1 MERRMKFKVEKTA
14 FADAVGLASRAASTR
29 NNALP
34 ALSGVKLELSGS
46 NLTVTCTDNDLA
58 IRHSIAVNGIS
69 DGTAV
74 TDARRLSDVVKVLEE
89 GAVTISLDNDAV
101 TISSGRSKATLRALV
116 AGDFPP
122 VAEAPA
128 EPVSLPAA
136 EFAEALRQVVRAAA
150 RDLQKPQ
157 LTGVLM
163 AVDGDGMR
171 LVATDSF
178 RLAVKKMRHG
188 NLIGARDFAVVPSR
202 ALAELLRMLGAGGD
216 ASLSVSADRATF
228 RVGAASLSTSLV
240 SAEFPKYEQLI
251 APQLPNKVVVERE
264 PLLHAL
270 RRCRVLAR
278 ENTPVRLEIGAETV
292 RLVARTTDG
301 QEEFVDELDSTLTGA
316 ELVIGFNP
324 EYLADGVE
332 AVSGESA
339 SIETSDPLKPAVIRG
354 VGDDDYLYL
363 LMPQRLSV

>member
-1 MERRMKFKVEKTA
+1 MKFKVEKSA
-14 FADAVGLASRAASTR
+14 FSEAVGLASRAASTR

-34 ALSGVKLELSGS
+34 ALSGVNLDLKGQS
-46 NLTVTCTDNDLA
+46 LTVTCTDNDLA
-58 IRHSIAVNGIS
+58 IRQTIMVNGIA

-74 TDARRLSDVVKVLEE
+74 TDARRLSDVVKVLDD
-89 GAVTISLDNDAV
+89 GAVTIALDHEAV
-101 TISSGRSKATLRALV
+101 SIGSGRAKATLRALV
-116 AGDFPP
+116 ASDFPSIVEA
-122 VAEAPA
+122 VAD
-128 EPVSLPAA
+128 PVSLPAA

-188 NLIGARDFAVVPSR
+188 NLIGSRDFAVVPGR
-202 ALAELLRMLGAGGD
+202 ALTELQRMFAAGGE
-216 ASLSVSADRATF
+216 ASLCVGADRATF
-228 RVGAASLSTSLV
+228 RVGQASLSTSLV
-240 SAEFPKYEQLI
+240 SADFPKYEQLI
-251 APQLPNKVVVERE
+251 APKLPNKVVVERE
-264 PLLHAL
+264 PMLHAL

-278 ENTPVRLEIGAETV
+278 ENAPVRLEIGTETI
-292 RLVARTTDG
+292 RLVARTSDG
-301 QEEFVDELDSTLTGA
+301 QEEFVDELDSSLTGT
-316 ELVIGFNP
+316 EMVIGFNP

-332 AVSGESA
+332 AVAGESV
-339 SIETSDPLKPAVIRG
+339 SIETSDPQKPAVIRG